1 LSWVK
6 LDDRIFLNPKF
17 RAREATTNAR
27 MLYIA
32 GLTFSAQAE
41 SDGAILASDMPL
53 VLAYARIS
61 DSDAATRALVK
72 LGLWQH
78 TSDGYQIHDYLE
90 YQFSREY
97 LNGERE
103 RKRQVAATRRAAARS
118 STNQE
123 SSAASSGACS
133 NVPSRPVPSG
143 SGSSM
148 GGSKL
153 ISLRSDQRARRLPAQ
168 PTPEEIEE
176 ISANAIGEE
185 PEEEAGS

>member
-1 LSWVK
+1 MIVYATGYKNKTVPQLAEMAERYNADVVDVRFQPFSRTPFGSNQ
-6 LDDRIFLNPKF
+6 L
-17 RAREATTNAR
+17 REALGDRYVWLKAWGNA
-27 MLYIA
+27 LYNK
-32 GLTFSAQAE
+32 G
-41 SDGAILASDMPL
+41 
-53 VLAYARIS
+53 
-61 DSDAATRALVK
+61 
-72 LGLWQH
+72 
-78 TSDGYQIHDYLE
+78 GYQIHDYLE